1 MIEIIDSNQL
11 NSFINLR
18 LEALKTEPNN
28 FLSTFEEEIKY
39 SNLDWQQKLQNSFWF
54 GFFEENNLIAM
65 ISFEIAKKNKINHT
79 AEIGGLYIKHSHRK
93 LGIATKLIKFVEN
106 FAKQK
111 NILQIY
117 LGCNFNNKIA
127 INLYE
132 KLGYKIIA
140 IRPNFAKINN
150 EYFDDVIMLKIL

>member
-1 MIEIIDSNQL
+1 MIKIIDKIHL

-18 LEALKTEPNN
+18 LEALKSEPNS
-28 FLSTFEEEIKY
+28 FLSTFEEEVKF
-39 SNLDWQQKLQNSFWF
+39 SNQEWENKLKNSFWF
-54 GFFEENNLIAM
+54 GFFEQEILVALIN
-65 ISFEIAKKNKINHT
+65 FEIAKKTKISHI
-79 AEIGGLYIKHSHRK
+79 AEIGGLYIKPSNRN
-93 LGIATKLIKFVEN
+93 LGIAQKLIKFVED

-117 LGCNFNNKIA
+117 LGCNYSNKIA

-140 IRPNFAKINN
+140 IRPNFAKIGDQ
-150 EYFDDVIMLKIL
+150 YFDDVIMLKIL

>member
-18 LEALKTEPNN
+18 LEALKNEPNN

-54 GFFEENNLIAM
+54 GFFQENNLIAM

-79 AEIGGLYIKHSHRK
+79 AEIGSLYIKNSHRN

-127 INLYE
+127 INLYK

-150 EYFDDVIMLKIL
+150 EYVDDVIMLKIL

>member
-18 LEALKTEPNN
+18 LEALKNEPNN

-54 GFFEENNLIAM
+54 GFFQENNLIAM

-79 AEIGGLYIKHSHRK
+79 AEIGGLYIKHSHRN
-93 LGIATKLIKFVEN
+93 LGIATKLIKFVEY

-127 INLYE
+127 INL
-132 KLGYKIIA
+132 
-140 IRPNFAKINN
+140 
-150 EYFDDVIMLKIL
+150 

>member
-39 SNLDWQQKLQNSFWF
+39 SNLDWQQKLKNSFWF
-54 GFFEENNLIAM
+54 GFFQENNLIAM

-79 AEIGGLYIKHSHRK
+79 AEIGSLYIKHSHRN
-93 LGIATKLIKFVEN
+93 LGIATKLIKFVEY

-140 IRPNFAKINN
+140 IRPNFAKIKN
-150 EYFDDVIMLKIL
+150 EYVDDVIMLKIL